1 MLMLQN
7 IGNLYRKNAFKCLHR
22 ATAAFMD
29 RTNTG
34 ELLLHMSTL
43 DALDAD
49 GAEHDEFVASLD
61 KNRSLEVPSF

>member
-22 ATAAFMD
+22 ATATFMD